1 MAINISTARGNIRI
15 ANSVLVKI
23 IANVAAGC
31 YGVVGL
37 TAGNG
42 GKVLNPNNISSLS
55 KGVKVKSENGKLSVD
70 LHIATTYGINMHT
83 VSDSIRSS
91 VTYQLEHFTG
101 VDVGKFN
108 VHVETVKIVD

>member
-1 MAINISTARGNIRI
+1 MAVNINTDRGNIRI
-15 ANSVLVKI
+15 SNSVLVKI
-23 IANVAAGC
+23 IANVATGC

-37 TAGNG
+37 TAAGG

-55 KGVKVKSENGKLSVD
+55 KGVKVKSEGGKLFID
-70 LHIATTYGINMHT
+70 LHIATTYGINMNT
-83 VSDSIRSS
+83 VSESIRSS
-91 VTYQLEHFTG
+91 VKYQLEHFTG